1 MKNRILMKLKLHWTH
16 VFPILAWI
24 YYFTGITDN
33 NSWFSFIGAILLI
46 TSVLSAVHHAEIV
59 ALKVGEP
66 FGTIILALAIT
77 IIEVALIISLM
88 IAGGDSAVTLAR
100 DTVFAAIMLILN
112 GILGACL
119 LVGGAKFHEQYFAR
133 SSANTAM
140 VSLVAILVLT
150 LVLPNYTTSI
160 NAPLFNNAQLIFF
173 AVASLVIYGAFL
185 MVQTVRHR
193 NYFLAEGEGEHDNAI
208 PPTNTN
214 TIVSLIYLL
223 ICLGI
228 VVLMAKALSPKIE
241 EIVHNI
247 GAPKS
252 LVGVIIAAVVLLPEG
267 FAAIKAARRNHLQ
280 TSLNLALGSALAS
293 IGLTIPAVAIVCLIY
308 DFPLVLGLDIKSMVL
323 MALSLYI
330 VMLSLNRGKTN
341 VLYGVVLL
349 VVLMAYIF
357 TVIVP

>member
-1 MKNRILMKLKLHWTH
+1 MKFKLHWTH
-16 VFPILAWI
+16 IFPIFAWV
-24 YYFTGITDN
+24 YYFSGVTDN
-33 NSWFSFIGAILLI
+33 NTWFSVIGAILLI

-66 FGTIILALAIT
+66 FGTIILAIAIT

-88 IAGGDSAVTLAR
+88 IAGGESAVTLAR

-133 SSANTAM
+133 TSANTALI
-140 VSLVAILVLT
+140 SLVAILVLT
-150 LVLPNYTTSI
+150 LILPNYTTSI
-160 NAPLFNNAQLIFF
+160 NAPIFNNAQLIFF
-173 AVASLVIYGAFL
+173 AFASLVIYGTFL

-193 NYFLAEGEGEHDNAI
+193 NYFLAEGEGENDDTK
-208 PPTNTN
+208 PPTNAN
-214 TIVSLIYLL
+214 TIISITYLL
-223 ICLGI
+223 ICLGV
-228 VVLMAKALSPKIE
+228 VVLLAKALSPTIE
-241 EIVHNI
+241 SVVENM

-267 FAAIKAARRNHLQ
+267 LAAIKAARRNHLQ

-293 IGLTIPAVAIVCLIY
+293 IGLTIPAVAVVCLVY
-308 DFPLVLGLDIKSMVL
+308 DIPLVLGLDIKSMVL
-323 MALSLYI
+323 MSLSIYI

-349 VVLMAYIF
+349 VNLLAYIF